1 MNKLLST
8 ALLATILSTS
18 GFADIV
24 IEDRSSLPLT
34 AEYGQ
39 TTGLVKQNITI
50 KEGGLLS
57 IQADVQL
64 GNADPVVINME
75 SGSKFQFNEVGS
87 GEDKHYANV
96 SNVNGT
102 IKLGFPVLSTAVE
115 TKSTPDRDGSEEDK
129 AIPVA
134 FASGNTSAMLGKI
147 DQNYVA
153 SADGGSDEVTGKIEV
168 SGVDTLTYKAASTAG
183 YTLDADSTAYS
194 SQEDVTND
202 LIAAYVT
209 GETDSASAKKLS
221 KADGSDTPASFLV
234 KNTDTPAVYYSIPV
248 DTIPTVYYKNGT
260 DTILA
265 DSLATA
271 TDSGGIGSALSDMGI
286 SVKKS
291 ATENSTIS
299 YEAGSSGTD
308 AIVLLTGSGA
318 TAATLINVSDV
329 TADIDKATGG
339 DAIDDSTSPL
349 DGLKPVTI
357 AASMHNIASLAN
369 TTVNDGK
376 TAITDLGK
384 VTPETNSITFTGGKS
399 NYLKLTGNN
408 KYLNG
413 ATFNCPVAYTS
424 ETAMAGGTY
433 KNDLVIDDDVTI
445 DSNTTI
451 DASNLSIAS
460 GKALT
465 VKGGATLTLILEP
478 VS

>member
-24 IEDRSSLPLT
+24 IENRSSLPLT
-34 AEYGQ
+34 AKSGQ
-39 TTGLVKQNITI
+39 TTGLVKQNIKI
-50 KEGGLLS
+50 KEGGLLD

-64 GNADPVVINME
+64 GDATTAVVVDMQ

-102 IKLGFPVLSTAVE
+102 IKLGFPVLSTLVAADT
-115 TKSTPDRDGSEEDK
+115 TKAGTSGEPFT
-129 AIPVA
+129 VA
-134 FASGNTSAMLGKI
+134 FSTGKNASMLGKI
-147 DQNYVA
+147 DQNYV
-153 SADGGSDEVTGKIEV
+153 SDAVTGKIEV

-194 SQEDVTND
+194 SLEDVTND

-209 GETDSASAKKLS
+209 GQTDSPNAKKLS
-221 KADGSDTPASFLV
+221 KAEGSDTPASFTV
-234 KNTDTPAVYYSIPV
+234 KAASDSKYYSIPV

-260 DTILA
+260 DITLA
-265 DSLATA
+265 DSLASA
-271 TDSGGIGSALSDMGI
+271 TDSGSVGSALSGMGI
-286 SVKKS
+286 SVKKD
-291 ATENSTIS
+291 ATNNPDIS

-308 AIVLLTGSGA
+308 AIVLLTGSDA

-357 AASMHNIASLAN
+357 VASMHNIKSLAS
-369 TTVNDGK
+369 TTVESG
-376 TAITDLGK
+376 AITDLGT
-384 VTPETNSITFTGGKS
+384 VTSETNSITFTGGTS

-424 ETAMAGGTY
+424 ATAMTGGTY
-433 KNDLVIDDDVTI
+433 SKDLVIADDVTI

-460 GKALT
+460 GKTLT

>member
-18 GFADIV
+18 GFATGDIV

-34 AEYGQ
+34 AESGQ
-39 TTGLVKQNITI
+39 TTGLVKQNIKI
-50 KEGGLLS
+50 KEGGLLD

-64 GNADPVVINME
+64 GDATTAVVVDMQ

-102 IKLGFPVLSTAVE
+102 IKLGFPVLATVVAADTTKAGTATE
-115 TKSTPDRDGSEEDK
+115 PIT
-129 AIPVA
+129 VA
-134 FASGNTSAMLGKI
+134 FSSTNTASMLGKI
-147 DQNYVA
+147 DQNYD
-153 SADGGSDEVTGKIEV
+153 SAKSDGAGITGKIEV

-194 SQEDVTND
+194 SLEDVTND

-209 GETDSASAKKLS
+209 GQTDSPNAKKLS
-221 KADGSDTPASFLV
+221 KAEGSDTPASFTV
-234 KNTDTPAVYYSIPV
+234 KAASDSKYYSIPV

-260 DTILA
+260 DITLA
-265 DSLATA
+265 DSLASA
-271 TDSGGIGSALSDMGI
+271 TDSGSVGRALSGMGI
-286 SVKKS
+286 SVKKD
-291 ATENSTIS
+291 ATNNPDIS

-308 AIVLLTGSGA
+308 AIVLLTGSDA

-339 DAIDDSTSPL
+339 DAINDSTSPL

-357 AASMHNIASLAN
+357 VASMHNIKSLAS
-369 TTVNDGK
+369 TTVESG
-376 TAITDLGK
+376 AITDLGT
-384 VTPETNSITFTGGKS
+384 VTSETNSITFTGGTS

-413 ATFNCPVAYTS
+413 ATFNCPVTYTS
-424 ETAMAGGTY
+424 ATAMAGGTY
-433 KNDLVIDDDVTI
+433 SKDLVIADDVTI

-451 DASNLSIAS
+451 NASNLSIAS
-460 GKALT
+460 GKTVT